1 MTNPDDHALF
11 SQAVN
16 GVNPI
21 KNNQKI
27 HFPRPLNKTEP
38 FSETVNANFLLQDRI
53 TPMSL
58 MTSPSFRAEGLQTG
72 VVDKLRRGAYP
83 LDGSLFLIRQSV
95 MQARQ
100 SVYEFL
106 NEIIR
111 RGGRNVLIIHG
122 KSREETSHSNIIRS
136 YLNHWLTQ
144 FPQVQAFCV
153 AHQRHGGSG
162 AMYVSLRKPEELRQ
176 QNRELHG
183 GRSR

>member
-1 MTNPDDHALF
+1 MTNPDDHTLF
-11 SQAVN
+11 SLAVN
-16 GVNPI
+16 DVNPI

-27 HFPRPLNKTEP
+27 HIPRSVNKVLP
-38 FSETVNANFLLQDRI
+38 RSETINTNFLLKDRI
-53 TPMSL
+53 TPLSL
-58 MTSPSFRAEGLQTG
+58 MTPATFRAEGLQTG
-72 VVDKLRRGAYP
+72 VVDKLRRGAYS

-95 MQARQ
+95 EQARQ
-100 SVYEFL
+100 SVYEFMT
-106 NEIIR
+106 EIIR

-136 YLNHWLTQ
+136 YLTHWLPQ
-144 FPQVQAFCV
+144 FSQVQAFCV

-162 AMYVSLRKPEELRQ
+162 AMYVSLRKPEELRE

>member
-1 MTNPDDHALF
+1 MASPDDHALF

-16 GVNPI
+16 DVNPLR
-21 KNNQKI
+21 NNKKVYLS
-27 HFPRPLNKTEP
+27 RPGNKAESRYKVVTE
-38 FSETVNANFLLQDRI
+38 NFLLREDI
-53 TPMSL
+53 PPLSL
-58 MTSPSFRAEGLQTG
+58 MISPEFRVEGLQSG

-83 LDGSLFLIRQSV
+83 LDGSLYLIRQSV
-95 MQARQ
+95 GQARQ
-100 SVYEFL
+100 SVYEFI

-122 KSREETSHSNIIRS
+122 KSRMETSHSNIIRS
-136 YLNHWLTQ
+136 YLTHWLPQ

-176 QNRELHG
+176 QNRERHG

>member
-16 GVNPI
+16 DVNPI

-27 HFPRPLNKTEP
+27 HFPRSRNKADPRCDE
-38 FSETVNANFLLQDRI
+38 VNSNFLLTDRI
-53 TPMSL
+53 TPLSL

-72 VVDKLRRGAYP
+72 VVEKLRRGAYP

-95 MQARQ
+95 GQARQ
-100 SVYEFL
+100 SVYEFMT
-106 NEIIR
+106 EIIR

-136 YLNHWLTQ
+136 YLTHWLLQ

-153 AHQRHGGSG
+153 AHPRHGGTG
-162 AMYVSLRKPEELRQ
+162 AMYVSLRKPEELRE
-176 QNRELHG
+176 QNREFHG